1 MSEKP
6 VRAIDKKPMRTKQT
20 MIPYI
25 LISDIS
31 IHAKGN
37 IEDEDNEKNDRMKMK
52 NYGMYLVRSL
62 IMKVQGQKLI
72 AYLVKQLNRF
82 GNAN

>member
-37 IEDEDNEKNDRMKMK
+37 IEDEDNGKNDRMKMK
-52 NYGMYLVRSL
+52 NYGTYLVRSL
-62 IMKVQGQKLI
+62 IVKVQGQKLI

>member
-1 MSEKP
+1 
-6 VRAIDKKPMRTKQT
+6 MRTKQT

-37 IEDEDNEKNDRMKMK
+37 IEDEDNEKNDQMKMK
-52 NYGMYLVRSL
+52 NYGIYLVRSL

>member
-1 MSEKP
+1 
-6 VRAIDKKPMRTKQT
+6 

-37 IEDEDNEKNDRMKMK
+37 IEDEDNEKNDRMKIHIKLYMNRMKIK
-52 NYGMYLVRSL
+52 NYGIYLVRSL

>member
-31 IHAKGN
+31 IHAEGN

-52 NYGMYLVRSL
+52 NYGIYLVRSL
-62 IMKVQGQKLI
+62 IMKVQAQKLI

>member
-1 MSEKP
+1 
-6 VRAIDKKPMRTKQT
+6 MRTKQT

-37 IEDEDNEKNDRMKMK
+37 IEDEDNEKNDRMKIHIKLYMNRMKIK
-52 NYGMYLVRSL
+52 NYGIYLVRSL

-72 AYLVKQLNRF
+72 VYLVKQLNRF

>member
-1 MSEKP
+1 MK
-6 VRAIDKKPMRTKQT
+6 TKQT

-37 IEDEDNEKNDRMKMK
+37 IEDEDNEKNDRMKIHIKLYMNRMKIK
-52 NYGMYLVRSL
+52 NYGIYLVRSL

-72 AYLVKQLNRF
+72 VYLVKQLNRF

>member
-1 MSEKP
+1 MK
-6 VRAIDKKPMRTKQT
+6 TKQT

-31 IHAKGN
+31 IHAKRN
-37 IEDEDNEKNDRMKMK
+37 IEDEDNEKNDRMKIHIKLYMNRMKIK
-52 NYGMYLVRSL
+52 NYGIYLVRSL

-72 AYLVKQLNRF
+72 VYLVKQLNRF